1 VVFPFLLQVHET
13 TTMMVLWSGRDILIP
28 GSNQKNKERLGYDDG
43 SKAKVYY
50 RTSKTNGILH
60 GTWEGSSLVLLDR
73 IYTIP
78 QAYHQHHQNLHEN

>member
-1 VVFPFLLQVHET
+1 
-13 TTMMVLWSGRDILIP
+13 MMVLWSGRDILIP

-60 GTWEGSSLVLLDR
+60 TWHMGRKFSRFAGSNIYNPPSLSSASSKL
-73 IYTIP
+73 
-78 QAYHQHHQNLHEN
+78 A